1 VVGLI
6 TLVCVV
12 LLVLLLLLLLLL
24 HPAGFFTMLFLFASL
39 GKIMGKMGTRNQP
52 INQ

>member
-1 VVGLI
+1 VCCVVGL
-6 TLVCVV
+6 
-12 LLVLLLLLLLLL
+12 LLL
-24 HPAGFFTMLFLFASL
+24 PVAGFFTMLFLFASL